1 MVLSNDYT
9 KNMSES
15 IFCPGAT
22 GPVDLPE
29 RPGTEIRPSAG
40 KWKVY
45 GAKTPEKYSRKL
57 VDVP

>member
-1 MVLSNDYT
+1 
-9 KNMSES
+9 MSES
-15 IFCPGAT
+15 IFSPGAT
-22 GPVDLPE
+22 APIDLPE

-40 KWKVY
+40 KWKAY